1 MPKNKTI
8 FYFVS
13 NKIYSGPTDVVAN
26 IFGSE
31 GSEIIGKDTYTLTI
45 KHKVYGHETGM
56 ICGRTTLYHHHHFIG
71 FVRMYNTCD
80 AKTRELNDRE
90 KKKYQRKPE
99 KNMSLGKIFRKR
111 RKEMI

>member
-31 GSEIIGKDTYTLTI
+31 GSEIIGKDTTTHTLTI

-56 ICGRTTLYHHHHFIG
+56 VCGRTTLYHHHHFIG
-71 FVRMYNTCD
+71 FVHIIRVMQ
-80 AKTRELNDRE
+80 KREN
-90 KKKYQRKPE
+90 
-99 KNMSLGKIFRKR
+99 
-111 RKEMI
+111 